1 MVWSRNNIQECQH
14 LEENTASTERKENG
28 ENIAREIHTGLFRDQ
43 TALDYPGY
51 QSGCVGNRIIE
62 LLKAMDFEGAR
73 RNADERLN
81 QELTRIRNL
90 PKRSKIKIVN
100 QYGLK
105 HASLKNVGLLK
116 ELEINL
122 GVISREQRRVA
133 NECNKMQKD
142 FKEIQ
147 RKSLSKFLPPLTQ
160 DEGVDKVPAAHKKPQ
175 RQRRNTAVF
184 DQTPV
189 WLKGRRVSITEKKRE
204 ILLDMTKKSKER
216 TFKIISQNNKKTSV
230 GLPLPPIRDNVEL
243 DEDPWITRIN
253 RQRKKAFNGSC
264 FPSLLGEDKGY
275 TREPEKYRGNLAH
288 NEQGAHSPA
297 TYDERHLTKR
307 TFRGTVYE
315 KVLKMPDP
323 ANIPHLN
330 PRDPKLYHVVMK
342 VKNRKG
348 SKLVNSDAVVA
359 RRNTVFTRHWK

>member
-1 MVWSRNNIQECQH
+1 
-14 LEENTASTERKENG
+14 
-28 ENIAREIHTGLFRDQ
+28 
-43 TALDYPGY
+43 
-51 QSGCVGNRIIE
+51 
-62 LLKAMDFEGAR
+62 MDFQGAR

-100 QYGLK
+100 KYGLK
-105 HASLKNVGLLK
+105 HASHTNAGLLK

-147 RKSLSKFLPPLTQ
+147 RKSLSKFLPALPQEEKENEIT
-160 DEGVDKVPAAHKKPQ
+160 AAKRNPE
-175 RQRRNTAVF
+175 RQRRSTAVF
-184 DQTPV
+184 DQTPM
-189 WLKGRRVSITEKKRE
+189 WLEGRRESISKKNRE
-204 ILLDMTKKSKER
+204 ILLARSKER
-216 TFKIISQNNKKTSV
+216 TFKIISHNSRKTSI
-230 GLPLPPIRDNVEL
+230 GLPLPPIHDHVEL
-243 DEDPWITRIN
+243 NEDPWITRIN
-253 RQRKKAFNGSC
+253 RQRKKAFVGSC
-264 FPSLLGEDKGY
+264 FPSLLGEDKIYNRQRGIY
-275 TREPEKYRGNLAH
+275 CGNLTH
-288 NEQGAHSPA
+288 QSEQGTYSP
-297 TYDERHLTKR
+297 TNNDERHLKKR

-342 VKNRKG
+342 VKKRRVA
-348 SKLVNSDAVVA
+348 KLENADANVA
-359 RRNTVFTRHWK
+359 RRNTVFTRHWNGL

>member
-1 MVWSRNNIQECQH
+1 
-14 LEENTASTERKENG
+14 
-28 ENIAREIHTGLFRDQ
+28 
-43 TALDYPGY
+43 
-51 QSGCVGNRIIE
+51 
-62 LLKAMDFEGAR
+62 MDFEGAR

-100 QYGLK
+100 KYGLK
-105 HASLKNVGLLK
+105 HASHTNAGLLK
-116 ELEINL
+116 QLEINL

-142 FKEIQ
+142 FKKIQ
-147 RKSLSKFLPPLTQ
+147 RKSLSNFLPPLTPEQ
-160 DEGVDKVPAAHKKPQ
+160 EVDAVPTAPKKPQ
-175 RQRRNTAVF
+175 RQRRKTTLF

-189 WLKGRRVSITEKKRE
+189 WLKGRRESMTEKKRE
-204 ILLDMTKKSKER
+204 ILLDMTAKSKER
-216 TFKIISQNNKKTSV
+216 TFKIISQNNKKTSI
-230 GLPLPPIRDNVEL
+230 GLPLPPIRDNVEYE
-243 DEDPWITRIN
+243 EDPWITRLN
-253 RQRKKAFNGSC
+253 RQRENAFVGSC

-275 TREPEKYRGNLAH
+275 KRGREKSRENLAQ
-288 NEQGAHSPA
+288 NEQDPHSP
-297 TYDERHLTKR
+297 TNNDKRDLKKR

-342 VKNRKG
+342 VKKRKV
-348 SKLVNSDAVVA
+348 SKLENSDAFVA

>member
-1 MVWSRNNIQECQH
+1 
-14 LEENTASTERKENG
+14 
-28 ENIAREIHTGLFRDQ
+28 
-43 TALDYPGY
+43 
-51 QSGCVGNRIIE
+51 
-62 LLKAMDFEGAR
+62 MDFEGAR
-73 RNADERLN
+73 RNADERLD

-100 QYGLK
+100 KHGLK
-105 HASLKNVGLLK
+105 RASQVNAGLLK

-122 GVISREQRRVA
+122 SVISREQRRVA

-147 RKSLSKFLPPLTQ
+147 RKSLSRFLPPLTQ
-160 DEGVDKVPAAHKKPQ
+160 EVVVDKVPAAEKKPQ

-184 DQTPV
+184 DETPV
-189 WLKGRRVSITEKKRE
+189 WLKGRRESIAEKKRD
-204 ILLDMTKKSKER
+204 ILLDMTAKSKER
-216 TFKIISQNNKKTSV
+216 TFKIISQNNKKTSI
-230 GLPLPPIRDNVEL
+230 GFTLPPIPDNVEL

-253 RQRKKAFNGSC
+253 RQREKAFLGSC
-264 FPSLLGEDKGY
+264 FPSLLGEDKEGY
-275 TREPEKYRGNLAH
+275 CRERGKHRGNKAH
-288 NEQGAHSPA
+288 NEQGPLSR
-297 TYDERHLTKR
+297 TTNDERHLKER

-315 KVLKMPDP
+315 KVLKMLDP

-342 VKNRKG
+342 VKNRKV
-348 SKLVNSDAVVA
+348 SKLENSDAVVA

>member
-1 MVWSRNNIQECQH
+1 
-14 LEENTASTERKENG
+14 
-28 ENIAREIHTGLFRDQ
+28 
-43 TALDYPGY
+43 
-51 QSGCVGNRIIE
+51 
-62 LLKAMDFEGAR
+62 MDFEGAR

-100 QYGLK
+100 KHGLRR
-105 HASLKNVGLLK
+105 ASQTNAGLLK

-133 NECNKMQKD
+133 SECNKMQKD

-147 RKSLSKFLPPLTQ
+147 RKSLSRFLSPLKQ
-160 DEGVDKVPAAHKKPQ
+160 EEAADKVQAAQKKPQ
-175 RQRRNTAVF
+175 RQRRNAAVF

-189 WLKGRRVSITEKKRE
+189 WLKGRREFEKKRE
-204 ILLDMTKKSKER
+204 ILLDMTAKSKER
-216 TFKIISQNNKKTSV
+216 TFKLISENNKKTSIRF
-230 GLPLPPIRDNVEL
+230 PLPPIRDNIEL

-253 RQRKKAFNGSC
+253 RQRKKAFVGSC
-264 FPSLLGEDKGY
+264 FPSLLGEDKEGY
-275 TREPEKYRGNLAH
+275 SSGEREKYHRNKAH
-288 NEQGAHSPA
+288 IEQGSLSP
-297 TYDERHLTKR
+297 TNNDERHLKRR

-342 VKNRKG
+342 VKNRKVF
-348 SKLVNSDAVVA
+348 KLENSDAIVA
-359 RRNTVFTRHWK
+359 RKNAVFTRHWK

>member
-1 MVWSRNNIQECQH
+1 
-14 LEENTASTERKENG
+14 
-28 ENIAREIHTGLFRDQ
+28 
-43 TALDYPGY
+43 
-51 QSGCVGNRIIE
+51 
-62 LLKAMDFEGAR
+62 MDFEGAR

-100 QYGLK
+100 KYGLK
-105 HASLKNVGLLK
+105 HASHTNAGLLK

-147 RKSLSKFLPPLTQ
+147 RKSLSKFLPPLVQ
-160 DEGVDKVPAAHKKPQ
+160 EEEVHEVPAAQKKPP

-189 WLKGRRVSITEKKRE
+189 WLKGRRESITEKKRE
-204 ILLDMTKKSKER
+204 ILLDMTAKSKER
-216 TFKIISQNNKKTSV
+216 TFKIISQNNKKTSI
-230 GLPLPPIRDNVEL
+230 GFPLPPIRDHVEL

-253 RQRKKAFNGSC
+253 RQRKKAFVDSC

-275 TREPEKYRGNLAH
+275 NRERRKYRENKAH
-288 NEQGAHSPA
+288 QKYEQWSLSP
-297 TYDERHLTKR
+297 TNNDESNWKKR

-330 PRDPKLYHVVMK
+330 PRDPKLYHVVTK
-342 VKNRKG
+342 VKNRKV
-348 SKLVNSDAVVA
+348 SKLENSDAVVA
-359 RRNTVFTRHWK
+359 RKNTVFTRHWK